1 MSPPKAPAGLGA
13 AGCKLWCEVLADF
26 ELPPNGQALLVQA
39 CRTVD
44 ELEQLRDA
52 ITHAA
57 VMTTGS
63 QGQPV
68 ASPLFAEARAHRAT
82 LAKLIAQLALPDEE
96 DVPKLTAAQERARKA
111 AQARWAGYRHRYGDG
126 ASTA

>member
-13 AGCKLWCEVLADF
+13 AGRKLWREVLADF
-26 ELPPNGQALLVQA
+26 ALPPDGQALLVQA

-44 ELEQLRDA
+44 ELEQLREAIADA
-52 ITHAA
+52 E

-82 LAKLIAQLALPDEE
+82 LAKLISQLALPDEE
-96 DVPKLTAAQERARKA
+96 DVPKLTGAQERARNA
-111 AQARWAGYRHRYGDG
+111 AQTRWALHRQQWGDG